1 MMKSEKLISKAV
13 CAFIS
18 MAAEQSKP
26 AAYRAVCSARMAA
39 VRTIAEYV
47 EMQDKR
53 RDFDRAVKK
62 MPVQKLSDGRCI
74 HILNPFAVR
83 EKHLYQKIV
92 LLGELLFHS
101 LDCWQTQ
108 GASLEE
114 LKILCNGGGMY
125 WYRAVSDAEEG
136 RTFSEIVFACNP
148 DYKNKGDFL
157 ETTPDAPLTVCLK
170 EFMLDQMLHTDHG
183 RKAAHE
189 AMELFFPEILES
201 AVYPVTDSEG
211 IVHYIDKDGVEYD
224 PPKK

>member
-1 MMKSEKLISKAV
+1 MKSEKLISKAV
-13 CAFIS
+13 CAFVC

-26 AAYRAVCSARMAA
+26 TAYSAVCAARMAA

-53 RDFDRAVKK
+53 RYFDRAIKK
-62 MPVQKLSDGRCI
+62 LPAQELPDGKSI

-83 EKHLYQKIV
+83 EKYLYQKIV

-101 LDCWQTQ
+101 LDFWQMQ
-108 GASLEE
+108 GATLEE
-114 LKILCNGGGMY
+114 LKVLCNGGGMY
-125 WYRAVSDAEEG
+125 WYRAVSDSEEG
-136 RTFSEIVFACNP
+136 QTFSKIVFACNP
-148 DYKNKGDFL
+148 DYKNKGNFL
-157 ETTPDAPLTVCLK
+157 ETIPDAPLTTCLK